1 MRDRGAFLLST
12 TLLGCLFAALII
24 LPLIAL
30 VAFGL
35 REGALGT
42 LNSEE
47 SRSAMGISLRTT
59 FVSTAVMTV
68 LGVPLAIRIV
78 RSRKWARGILEAL
91 VSLPLV
97 LPPAAAGL
105 ALLLAFGK
113 RGMLGPFLD
122 QAGISIAFSPTAVV
136 LAQVFVASPFFLR
149 SAIEAFDAVDPDL
162 LGHSALDGANPS
174 QSLRLIVLPLALPGL
189 ASGLLTA
196 WARALGEF
204 GATILFAGNLMGV
217 TQTMPLAI
225 YLGFETD
232 LTRAAGLAILM
243 LLVAA
248 CVLAAG
254 KVFTLWKR
262 S

>member
-122 QAGISIAFSPTAVV
+122 QAGISIAFSPTAV
-136 LAQVFVASPFFLR
+136 FVASPFFLR